1 MIKHRIRVL
10 CVDDHP
16 LVREAVSRKIE
27 LQPDME
33 VVATAANGQE
43 AVELFRQHRP
53 DVTLMD
59 LHLPVLSGIEA
70 ILAIRA
76 EDDQARIITL
86 TMYDGDEQ
94 IFRALRAGATTYVL
108 KSTLS
113 DDLVRVVREVHAGGR
128 PIPAD
133 VALHLAE
140 RTRRGI
146 LTHRE
151 TEVVELLATGMRNK
165 EISSFLHISEDTVE
179 AHLRNIFSKLN
190 VKDRTAA
197 VTVALR
203 RGIIHLK

>member
-1 MIKHRIRVL
+1 MSKHRIRVL

-27 LQPDME
+27 LQPDMK

-43 AVELFRQHRP
+43 AVELFREHRP

-59 LHLPVLSGIEA
+59 LHLPVLSGLEA
-70 ILAIRA
+70 IRAIRA
-76 EDDQARIITL
+76 EDNQARIITL

-113 DDLVRVVREVHAGGR
+113 DDLVRVVREVHGGGR
-128 PIPAD
+128 PIPSD

-146 LTHRE
+146 LTDRE
-151 TEVVELLATGMRNK
+151 IEVVELLATGMRNK
-165 EISSFLHISEDTVE
+165 EISGSLHISEDTVE